1 MTLGI
6 DVACRAAHQASL
18 ADEAGRLAWSG
29 RKFRTD
35 VADLERLWELI
46 PAGAAVTVVMEST
59 RNAWVPLAA
68 WFRRHGATVI
78 MVPPEQ
84 SADLRDYYSKHT
96 KSDHLDSRIL
106 ARLPL
111 LHPEGLRPAEGL
123 GPANALRR
131 ATKLRA
137 SLVKRRTVI
146 VARLDSYLELLGP
159 QWHAAFGGK
168 LALYTPLRFLAA
180 GYADPYVL
188 RRLGKTRLTRFIWRY
203 SHGAW
208 AGEHACALLAAAD
221 QTLQLWDGE
230 LSYPDL
236 AEDIATEARLALA
249 LCTEIRDLDV
259 KLASLLHQADPAAIM
274 TSVPGVGI
282 IHGAQILARLGDPAR
297 FQSLAG
303 ARSFTGLVPSLTASG
318 TSGHHGPP
326 TKSGDAPLREALF
339 MAANAARRTDPPS
352 PRATTASWCT
362 RASTTTLPCAT
373 CPRSCSTASS
383 PAGAPKPPTRSA
395 TSTAP
400 RSPPAKPAPSSR
412 STTASP
418 SSCAPSAAPAT
429 PRKGRAGDTRSR
441 QALRHRPAPPNAT
454 TASPK
459 ALTPLKNSTA
469 SSSPG
474 GSPGRGRR
482 RCCSSGSAARTASP
496 PG

>member
-6 DVACRAAHQASL
+6 DVACRAAHQGSL
-18 ADEAGRLAWSG
+18 ADEAGRFAWSG
-29 RKFRTD
+29 RRFRTAA
-35 VADLERLWELI
+35 ADLQRLWESI
-46 PAGAAVTVVMEST
+46 PQGAAVTVVMEPT

-68 WFRRHGATVI
+68 WFRRHGAAVI
-78 MVPPEQ
+78 LIPPEQ

-96 KSDHLDSRIL
+96 KSDRLDSRML

-123 GPANALRR
+123 GPADTLRR

-137 SLVKRRTVI
+137 SLVKRRNVI

-168 LALYTPLRFLAA
+168 LTRYTPLRFLAA
-180 GYADPYVL
+180 GYADPYAL

-208 AGEHACALLAAAD
+208 GDQHATRLLAAAAE
-221 QTLQLWDGE
+221 TLQLWDGE

-236 AEDIATEARLALA
+236 AEDIAAEARLALA

-259 KLASLLHQADPAAIM
+259 KLASLLHQVDPAAIM

-282 IHGAQILARLGDPAR
+282 IHGAQILARLGNPAR

-303 ARSFTGLVPSLTASG
+303 ARSFTGLVPSLAASG

-339 MAANAARRTDPPS
+339 MAANAARRTDPTLAARYYRLMVHQGKHHNSALCHLSTILLNRIIACWRAGTPYQIRDTDGS
-352 PRATTASWCT
+352 PLTTAQG
-362 RASTTTLPCAT
+362 RAIIAERYHISDELRAQRRTSHTQKGTSRRHKESPSAPTPARPRTTL
-373 CPRSCSTASS
+373 R
-383 PAGAPKPPTRSA
+383 
-395 TSTAP
+395 
-400 RSPPAKPAPSSR
+400 PPAEMLD
-412 STTASP
+412 TA
-418 SSCAPSAAPAT
+418 
-429 PRKGRAGDTRSR
+429 
-441 QALRHRPAPPNAT
+441 
-454 TASPK
+454 
-459 ALTPLKNSTA
+459 
-469 SSSPG
+469 
-474 GSPGRGRR
+474 
-482 RCCSSGSAARTASP
+482 
-496 PG
+496 